1 MHAER
6 QTEFSIYLDQRPGQL
21 AGILGNLAEHG
32 VQTSAVCVAEHNSR
46 AILRVLG
53 RDAESLRHACEAL
66 VDSGVSPV
74 VESEVV
80 VVDMSERP
88 NALREI
94 AAALAAARVN
104 IRYVYLAQRGP
115 GLGPRCI
122 LRVSHIEPAIAAI
135 EPLP

>member
-6 QTEFSIYLDQRPGQL
+6 QTEFSIYLDQRPGEL
-21 AGILGNLAEHG
+21 AGVLGALAQHG
-32 VQTSAVCVAEHNSR
+32 VETTAVAVAEHNNR
-46 AILRVLG
+46 GVVRILGLDV
-53 RDAESLRHACEAL
+53 ESLRHACESL

-80 VVDMSERP
+80 VVDMADRP

-94 AAALAAARVN
+94 AVALAAARVN
-104 IRYVYLAQRGP
+104 IRYVYLAQRGS

-122 LRVSHIEPAIAAI
+122 LRVSHGESAIAAI

>member
-6 QTEFSIYLDQRPGQL
+6 QTEFSIYLDQRPGEL
-21 AGILGNLAEHG
+21 AGVLGALAERG
-32 VQTSAVCVAEHNSR
+32 VQASSVSVAEHNSR
-46 AILRVLG
+46 GIVRLLSQDVEA
-53 RDAESLRHACEAL
+53 LRHVCEAL

-74 VESEVV
+74 VESDVV

-94 AAALAAARVN
+94 AMALAAARVN
-104 IRYVYLAQRGP
+104 ISYAYLAQRGP

-122 LRVSHIEPAIAAI
+122 LRVSNIEASINAI

>member
-6 QTEFSIYLDQRPGQL
+6 QTEFSIYLDQRPGEF
-21 AGILGNLAEHG
+21 AGVLGALDQHG
-32 VQTSAVCVAEHNSR
+32 AQPSAVCVAEHNSR
-46 AILRVLG
+46 GVVRILG
-53 RDAESLRHACEAL
+53 RDTETLRHACESL

-80 VVDMSERP
+80 VVDMSDRP

-122 LRVSHIEPAIAAI
+122 LRVSEIEPAMAAI